1 MFHMGM
7 AVSSMERNRQKS
19 PIDLEQY
26 INSKI
31 AHLIGATWYLIWNF
45 ILLIKSA
52 FPKFWM
58 LYPTQHFHISLFL
71 CTGEVWLSVAW
82 RLLTA
87 MLPPSYKQPTHLN
100 TTHIIS
106 YHSGVETK
114 FSDFLGIWFFFGR
127 GGERCPFESRF
138 FQFLYDMTTFTINI
152 WIHL

>member
-127 GGERCPFESRF
+127 GGEVPIRIKIFSVP
-138 FQFLYDMTTFTINI
+138 LWHDNI
-152 WIHL
+152 YN

>member
-71 CTGEVWLSVAW
+71 CWWGVIECCLAASYCNVATFLQTTDAPQYNPHHQLSQ
-82 RLLTA
+82 RGG
-87 MLPPSYKQPTHLN
+87 N
-100 TTHIIS
+100 EI
-106 YHSGVETK
+106 
-114 FSDFLGIWFFFGR
+114 FRFFGNLILLWAR
-127 GGERCPFESRF
+127 GGEVPIRIKIFSVP
-138 FQFLYDMTTFTINI
+138 LWHDNI
-152 WIHL
+152 YN